1 MATKHHDSKRTS
13 RSHEQSIQR
22 RISTHEKNLDRYL
35 AERAFKR
42 LMAEFNVNAARVL
55 QVIGRPE
62 GTLVTAF
69 ARTEWR
75 EVGS

>member
-22 RISTHEKNLDRYL
+22 RISTHEKNLDRHL
-35 AERAFKR
+35 TDRAFKR
-42 LMAEFNVNAARVL
+42 LMAEFNQKAARV